1 MDVRGYLDLCGE
13 TSIPT
18 GEGGGRVGRRGGG
31 DAIDNRKISCPC
43 RESNSNAHVFPS
55 VRQSI
60 NACTGWFPV
69 HTYVGISKNAMPNA
83 GGHGTY
89 QTVWRHKDAS
99 LQHRRPHSARDFFP
113 SSPCICI
120 CVRIPQC
127 EEFVFI
133 EGVSSTTVTCRPNTT
148 DASTCRHP
156 AHLSGH
162 VLKGIHTSIF
172 FKS

>member
-1 MDVRGYLDLCGE
+1 MYWVLLRFKASWLMLNQIFIC
-13 TSIPT
+13 
-18 GEGGGRVGRRGGG
+18 
-31 DAIDNRKISCPC
+31 CPC

-60 NACTGWFPV
+60 ACTGWFPV

-127 EEFVFI
+127 EVFVFI
-133 EGVSSTTVTCRPNTT
+133 ESVSSTRVTCRPNTT
-148 DASTCRHP
+148 DASTCWR
-156 AHLSGH
+156 A
-162 VLKGIHTSIF
+162 SILRF
-172 FKS
+172 SSNHMKMQANFC